1 MYLKIRKFPCVR
13 AHRGNLI
20 NYMRTDTKDLLT
32 NRFGGNEIKTVRLH
46 SDRFTR
52 VLAELRLLLIYT
64 NFMFE
69 FQTIYLF
76 DVHSSILK
84 KIMVGKIVC

>member
-1 MYLKIRKFPCVR
+1 M
-13 AHRGNLI
+13 I
-20 NYMRTDTKDLLT
+20 NSGYTRNKWNKCL
-32 NRFGGNEIKTVRLH
+32 NINQASIKYV
-46 SDRFTR
+46 

-84 KIMVGKIVC
+84 MIMVGKIVC

>member
-1 MYLKIRKFPCVR
+1 M
-13 AHRGNLI
+13 I
-20 NYMRTDTKDLLT
+20 NSGYKGINGIMCLNINQCFYKY
-32 NRFGGNEIKTVRLH
+32 V
-46 SDRFTR
+46 
-52 VLAELRLLLIYT
+52 VLAELRLLKIYT

>member
-1 MYLKIRKFPCVR
+1 MWIVCITSVR
-13 AHRGNLI
+13 HVLTVNGYGGRQ
-20 NYMRTDTKDLLT
+20 TKE
-32 NRFGGNEIKTVRLH
+32 NEKSWCFKGWETLVNQASIKYV
-46 SDRFTR
+46 

-84 KIMVGKIVC
+84 KIMVGKNVC

>member
-1 MYLKIRKFPCVR
+1 M
-13 AHRGNLI
+13 I
-20 NYMRTDTKDLLT
+20 NSGYTRNKWNKCL
-32 NRFGGNEIKTVRLH
+32 NINQASIKYV
-46 SDRFTR
+46 

>member
-1 MYLKIRKFPCVR
+1 M
-13 AHRGNLI
+13 I
-20 NYMRTDTKDLLT
+20 NSGYKRNKWNKCL
-32 NRFGGNEIKTVRLH
+32 NINQASIKYV
-46 SDRFTR
+46 

>member
-1 MYLKIRKFPCVR
+1 
-13 AHRGNLI
+13 
-20 NYMRTDTKDLLT
+20 MRTDTKDLLT

-46 SDRFTR
+46 SDHFTG

-84 KIMVGKIVC
+84 KIMVEKIVC

>member
-1 MYLKIRKFPCVR
+1 MINSGYIRNKWNKCL
-13 AHRGNLI
+13 NI
-20 NYMRTDTKDLLT
+20 NQAS
-32 NRFGGNEIKTVRLH
+32 IKYV
-46 SDRFTR
+46 

>member
-1 MYLKIRKFPCVR
+1 MCL
-13 AHRGNLI
+13 NI
-20 NYMRTDTKDLLT
+20 NQAS
-32 NRFGGNEIKTVRLH
+32 IKYV
-46 SDRFTR
+46 
-52 VLAELRLLLIYT
+52 VPAELRLLLIYT

>member
-1 MYLKIRKFPCVR
+1 M
-13 AHRGNLI
+13 I
-20 NYMRTDTKDLLT
+20 NSGYKCL
-32 NRFGGNEIKTVRLH
+32 NINQASIKYV
-46 SDRFTR
+46 

>member
-1 MYLKIRKFPCVR
+1 MYLKTRKFSCVR
-13 AHRGNLI
+13 AHIGNLI

-46 SDRFTR
+46 SDRFTG

>member
-1 MYLKIRKFPCVR
+1 MINSGYKGINGISALILIKF
-13 AHRGNLI
+13 
-20 NYMRTDTKDLLT
+20 
-32 NRFGGNEIKTVRLH
+32 IKYV
-46 SDRFTR
+46 

-76 DVHSSILK
+76 
-84 KIMVGKIVC
+84 

>member
-1 MYLKIRKFPCVR
+1 M
-13 AHRGNLI
+13 I
-20 NYMRTDTKDLLT
+20 NSGYTRNKWNKCL
-32 NRFGGNEIKTVRLH
+32 NINQASIKYV
-46 SDRFTR
+46 
-52 VLAELRLLLIYT
+52 VLVELRLLLIYT

>member
-1 MYLKIRKFPCVR
+1 MRKFPCAC
-13 AHRGNLI
+13 AHIGNLI

-32 NRFGGNEIKTVRLH
+32 NRFGGNEMKTVCLH
-46 SDRFTR
+46 SDHFTG

-64 NFMFE
+64 SFMLE

-76 DVHSSILK
+76 DVHDSILK
-84 KIMVGKIVC
+84 KIMVEKIVR

>member
-1 MYLKIRKFPCVR
+1 MINSGYKGINGIS
-13 AHRGNLI
+13 ALI
-20 NYMRTDTKDLLT
+20 LIGFYKY
-32 NRFGGNEIKTVRLH
+32 V
-46 SDRFTR
+46 

-64 NFMFE
+64 NFMFG

-84 KIMVGKIVC
+84 KIMVEKIVC

>member
-1 MYLKIRKFPCVR
+1 MY
-13 AHRGNLI
+13 
-20 NYMRTDTKDLLT
+20 NYKSSV
-32 NRFGGNEIKTVRLH
+32 NYHEKHFFI
-46 SDRFTR
+46 